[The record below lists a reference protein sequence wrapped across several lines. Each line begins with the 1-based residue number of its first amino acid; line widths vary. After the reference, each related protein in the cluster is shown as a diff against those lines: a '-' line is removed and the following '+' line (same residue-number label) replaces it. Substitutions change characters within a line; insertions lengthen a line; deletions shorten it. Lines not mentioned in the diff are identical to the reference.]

1 MVPSPSRVSIG
12 MPRILV
18 IEDDEA
24 NRLLFFDYLT
34 YAGFTVVAQP
44 NGLGLEQHLE
54 EFQPDLLLLDLG
66 LPHIDGYHLLAT
78 LKASTRWQFLPVVV
92 VSGYAFQEN
101 QTRAQ
106 ALGACQYLVKP
117 VRLKELIQ
125 AIHGALALE
134 SDMAKGLSDYREP
147 SSSLAPQPLQPPP
160 LSSPGQSAKTS
171 ERVDLV

>member
-1 MVPSPSRVSIG
+1 MVPSPSRVSSG

-24 NRLLFFDYLT
+24 NRLLFSDYLT
-34 YAGFTVVAQP
+34 YAGFTVLAQP

-66 LPHIDGYHLLAT
+66 LPYVDGYHLLAT
-78 LKASTRWQFLPVVV
+78 LQASTHWQFLPVVV

-101 QTRAQ
+101 QTRAL

-117 VRLKELIQ
+117 IRLKELVQ

-134 SDMAKGLSDYREP
+134 PDVVNGLSDHGEP
-147 SSSLAPQPLQPPP
+147 SCFAPLPLTPP
-160 LSSPGQSAKTS
+160 
-171 ERVDLV
+171 